1 MGPLDRGAIAQS
13 SFGRSKTEPPAKF
26 CCRPLRHRVC
36 LKSARFFSY
45 EIPNPAVGP
54 RLNSDK
60 SRASVISKMI
70 LQEHGASMVSWQP
83 TLCLEAVQW
92 IEKFV
97 LFNSLTLSIIWRQ
110 SVRIFESLNEF
121 ETIEGA

>member
-83 TLCLEAVQW
+83 TLCLEARAMDREVCPLQ
-92 IEKFV
+92 FV
-97 LFNSLTLSIIWRQ
+97 DSFNHLEAECPDI
-110 SVRIFESLNEF
+110 
-121 ETIEGA
+121 